1 MVNTMKT
8 DKLGL
13 DWVYIKLKDNFTN
26 KGPSCSELAIYA
38 VHRPIYCV

>member
-13 DWVYIKLKDNFTN
+13 DWVYIKLRDNFTN
-26 KGPSCSELAIYA
+26 KGPSCSELAIYTQFTGLYI
-38 VHRPIYCV
+38 V